1 MWIRNRVVYV
11 YDVEIFP
18 NCFHC
23 CCKDTETGRLYKFEI
38 SERRNQLEELVD
50 FFRYAHEDY
59 FKLFCGYNNHHYDD
73 VVINYIIDYTRT
85 LASLPYWKICQ
96 SLFNLSTTIVEDEDG
111 SREKL
116 KRWKYAH
123 YFESMDLLTMQFS
136 QKLRVSLKTMQVTMH
151 YKNVYEYEG
160 DFDQPLPIDKI
171 DEMIAYNINDVES
184 TTELLNRLKEQIDL
198 RLFIEKE
205 HGIDCL
211 SMDSVKMAETFLL
224 EEYSKR
230 SGIPK
235 NVIKEMRSP
244 MDYIPLKDVI
254 LPFIKYKN
262 PKLQDVL
269 EDMKKQI
276 VYSKERKGY
285 EKRFVLSNV
294 VYSVGVGGIHSI
306 HTPKIFLPKDD
317 EHIGHAD
324 VTSMYPSLLIK
335 YQLGPRHLGKLFCD
349 IFEGIY
355 YERIEAKRTGQKI
368 KNLFLKIVLNSPTGK
383 MQQEVSWM
391 YDPFNVFKIRI
402 NGQLILLMLVDRLL
416 ELGCEI
422 IQVNTDGVVYRAK
435 NNLKDG
441 IERAIKEV
449 EQITQLGFEVDEY
462 EAFYQYAINDYF
474 GVLKGGEIEEKGMFI
489 TKTKL
494 GKGLAP
500 VIIPKAVI
508 NYFVNKIPVTETI
521 EKDKDIRDFLMS
533 QAVDKKFKVVYGEKP
548 IQRINR
554 FYASINGPYL
564 FKGLVDPMRVVQFIK
579 ITFKNGT
586 TVEAPRS
593 EVEEQGKYWYNSD
606 IVSIE
611 NIGTR
616 TINLNEV
623 EGLKNM
629 LTKSGVTILN
639 KFDDAPIE
647 DRKINYRYYISEA
660 KKIIADFTEQQL
672 ELFQ

>member
-1 MWIRNRVVYV
+1 MWIRNRIVYV

-23 CCKDTETGRLYKFEI
+23 CCKNTETGHLYKFEI
-38 SERRNQLEELVD
+38 SERKNQLGNLVD
-50 FFRYAHEDY
+50 FFIANREQM
-59 FKLFCGYNNHHYDD
+59 FCGYNNHHYDD
-73 VVINYIIDYTRT
+73 TIINYMLEYRYKMENMSYIR
-85 LASLPYWKICQ
+85 ICQ
-96 SLFNLSTTIVEDEDG
+96 SLFNLSQTIVEDEDG
-111 SREKL
+111 NREKI

-123 YFESMDLLTMQFS
+123 YFKSMDLLTMQFS
-136 QKLRVSLKTMQVTMH
+136 QKLRVGLKTMQVTMH

-160 DFDQPLPIDKI
+160 DFDQPLPVDKI

-184 TTELLNRLKEQIDL
+184 TTELLNRLKEQIEL
-198 RLFIEKE
+198 RLFIEQE

-285 EKRFVLSNV
+285 EKKFVLSNV

-306 HTPKIFLPKDD
+306 HTPKIFHPKDD

-349 IFEGIY
+349 IFEDIY

-435 NNLKDG
+435 NSLKDG
-441 IERAIKEV
+441 IERAISEV

-500 VIIPKAVI
+500 VVIPKAVI
-508 NYFVNKIPVTETI
+508 NYFVHKIPVTETI

-533 QAVDKKFKVVYGEKP
+533 QAVDKKFKVVHGTKP
-548 IQRINR
+548 VQRINR
-554 FYASINGPYL
+554 FYASINGEYL
-564 FKGLVDPMRVVQFIK
+564 FKRKYHEDAGKIKHVSPPFEESYDYVVP
-579 ITFKNGT
+579 
-586 TVEAPRS
+586 EYD
-593 EVEEQGKYWYNSD
+593 EQ
-606 IVSIE
+606 
-611 NIGTR
+611 
-616 TINLNEV
+616 
-623 EGLKNM
+623 NM

-639 KFDDAPIE
+639 KFDDTPIE
-647 DRKINYRYYISEA
+647 DRKINYRYYTSEA

-672 ELFQ
+672 ELF

>member
-1 MWIRNRVVYV
+1 MKIRNRIVVVY
-11 YDVEIFP
+11 DIEIFP

-23 CCKDTETGRLYKFEI
+23 CCKDTESGELYKFEI
-38 SERRNQLEELVD
+38 SERKNQIDELVD
-50 FFRYAHEDY
+50 FFHYDRSDELRHT
-59 FKLFCGYNNHHYDD
+59 KMFCGYNNHHYDD
-73 VVINYIIDYTRT
+73 VIINYIIDYYYK
-85 LASLPYWKICQ
+85 LADLPYWRICQ
-96 SLFNLSTTIVEDEDG
+96 SLFNMSTTIVEDEDG
-111 SREKL
+111 SREKI

-136 QKLRVSLKTMQVTMH
+136 QKLRVGLKTMQVTMH
-151 YKNVYEYEG
+151 YKNVQEYDG
-160 DFDQPLPIDKI
+160 DFGQNLPKDSI

-184 TTELLNRLKEQIDL
+184 TTELLNRLKEQIEL
-198 RLFIEKE
+198 RLFIEQE

-285 EKRFVLSNV
+285 EKKFVLSNV

-306 HTPKIFLPKDD
+306 HTPKIFHPKDD

-349 IFEGIY
+349 IFEDIY

-435 NNLKDG
+435 NNLREG
-441 IERAIKEV
+441 IERAISEV

-500 VIIPKAVI
+500 VVIPKAVI
-508 NYFVNKIPVTETI
+508 NYFVHKIPVTETI

-533 QAVDKKFKVVYGEKP
+533 QAVDKKFKVIHGDKP
-548 IQRINR
+548 VQRINR
-554 FYASINGPYL
+554 FYASTNGEYL
-564 FKGLVDPMRVVQFIK
+564 YKDNPEDGRD
-579 ITFKNGT
+579 
-586 TVEAPRS
+586 
-593 EVEEQGKYWYNSD
+593 
-606 IVSIE
+606 
-611 NIGTR
+611 R
-616 TINLNEV
+616 T
-623 EGLKNM
+623 NM

-639 KFDDAPIE
+639 KFDDTPIE
-647 DRKINYRYYISEA
+647 DRKINYRYYTSEA

-672 ELFQ
+672 ELF